1 MENYEFET
9 LVGFTIKNKLKY
21 ISNEIVIKY
30 ILKNETGT
38 VMVMAVDFGKIY
50 NPEPS
55 NYSTFILVLE
65 GKAEIVVDE
74 VPTFLQND
82 DAMII
87 PGDTIYT
94 VEANERFKMLY
105 IILNN
110 KI

>member
-1 MENYEFET
+1 
-9 LVGFTIKNKLKY
+9 
-21 ISNEIVIKY
+21 
-30 ILKNETGT
+30 
-38 VMVMAVDFGKIY
+38 
-50 NPEPS
+50 
-55 NYSTFILVLE
+55 LE

-94 VEANERFKMLY
+94 IEANEKFKMLY

-110 KI
+110 KT